1 MTMPRVRVAALLLA
15 ACTTA
20 GAQDATSI
28 QRLLAAGDA
37 AAALERATAAVVA
50 APRDA
55 RVAFLRGVALM
66 DLRRDDE
73 ALQQFRRVA
82 QEHPELAEPHNNI
95 ALLQARAGR
104 LDEALASLQ
113 TALRNDPA
121 NAAARANLGDVHLR
135 LAIAAWQ
142 QAASAAPA
150 DAALAERLR
159 RARDLAGT
167 AR

>member
-1 MTMPRVRVAALLLA
+1 MPRVCVAALLLA
-15 ACTTA
+15 ACTVA
-20 GAQDATSI
+20 GAQDALSI

-37 AAALERATAAVVA
+37 AAALERATAAA
-50 APRDA
+50 AAVPRDA

-95 ALLQARAGR
+95 ALLHARAGR